1 MRPQSPFPDGT
12 VERMKQLLA
21 LTDSLDHYRR
31 IQSIY
36 LRAKYGFSALEIADL
51 VGLKAQTIRNLQA
64 AYLNEGESAL
74 QLRRKGGRH
83 RFNLSAAEEDRL
95 LAAFAQDGQ
104 LGKIVQVRPLQQAYE
119 QRVGHVLPDSTVY
132 RLLHRHGWRKLAPR
146 GRHPKG
152 QGGRIE
158 GFKKT
163 FPSS

>member
-12 VERMKQLLA
+12 VERMKQLLGS
-21 LTDSLDHYRR
+21 THSLDHYRR

-36 LRAKYGFSALEIADL
+36 LRAKYHFSAVEIADL
-51 VGLKAQTIRNLQA
+51 VGLKTQTIRNLQA
-64 AYLNEGESAL
+64 AYLQHGESAL
-74 QLRRKGGRH
+74 QSAGKGGRYH
-83 RFNLSAAEEDRL
+83 FNLSVAEEDRL
-95 LAAFAQDGQ
+95 LAAFEKDGK

-119 QRVGHVLPDSTVY
+119 QRVGHPLPRSTVY

-152 QGGRIE
+152 NITLIE

-163 FPSS
+163 FPNG